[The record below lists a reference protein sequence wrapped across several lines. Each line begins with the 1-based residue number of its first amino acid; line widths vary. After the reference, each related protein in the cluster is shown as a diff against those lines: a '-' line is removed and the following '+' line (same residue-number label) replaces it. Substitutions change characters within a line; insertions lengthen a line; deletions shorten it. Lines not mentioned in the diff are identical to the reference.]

1 MKTII
6 TVETT
11 VQVPVDKT
19 WELWTKPEHITQWNN
34 ASDDWHTPYAE
45 NDLRTGGKFLSRMA
59 AKDGSVSFDFTG
71 RYLNVKTNELI
82 VYEIAD
88 GRQVQVSFTPVG
100 NSTNIVESF
109 EAEEIHSHELQKG
122 GWQSILNNFKKYA
135 ESNR

>member
-1 MKTII
+1 MKAII

-11 VQVPVDKT
+11 VQIPVEKT

-34 ASDDWHTPYAE
+34 ATDDWHTPYAE

-71 RYLNVKTNELI
+71 RYLTVKPNEQI
-82 VYEIAD
+82 IYEIAD
-88 GRQVQVSFTPVG
+88 GRQVQISFTRVG
-100 NSTNIVESF
+100 NTTNIVESF
-109 EAEEIHSHELQKG
+109 EAEEIHSHDLQKG

-135 ESNR
+135 ESNH